1 MKVTLASLLCL
12 VALTLGASV
21 PSSGQK
27 VRGAA
32 VMENQPTDVM
42 AIESGE
48 YAQQPFE
55 QNDERWKL
63 RPHTINVITT
73 PVLTTTLVTTL
84 IIIPNITTPDI
95 THTTTRRIWT
105 IPADEYW
112 DSRTTSISTP
122 SSTEY

>member
-12 VALTLGASV
+12 VALTMGGAV

-48 YAQQPFE
+48 YAQQPFQ
-55 QNDERWKL
+55 QNDEAL
-63 RPHTINVITT
+63 ETSA
-73 PVLTTTLVTTL
+73 
-84 IIIPNITTPDI
+84 
-95 THTTTRRIWT
+95 THHKRYYYPGSYYYPRYYSHYY
-105 IPADEYW
+105 PKYYY
-112 DSRTTSISTP
+112 SGYYP
-122 SSTEY
+122 YYY